1 MLFREARE
9 AGVTERLRLRNVKAD
24 DILLHPI
31 VLPLL
36 CSVIQKSSAGLKT
49 GNRPVGLKRSGTC
62 SLTLCYTAPYW
73 LSPSMFVF
81 WGGGIS

>member
-36 CSVIQKSSAGLKT
+36 CSVMQKSSAGLKT

-81 WGGGIS
+81 FGGGD